1 MEAIMIQTGSIL
13 AQSPTLPGSPRVSLS
28 RNDSLSSVFSG
39 ARSTIGSPRISL
51 HFNVNRPRDKIFRRA
66 MSESDILRSD
76 TDILQS
82 ETHFPAKSNSLPEEE
97 LRFPGGDRGVNAL
110 STVDEGEQKKIG
122 DYYQEMLKS
131 NPGDPLL
138 LRNYGK
144 FLHEVENDVVGA
156 EECYCR
162 AILASPGDGDLLS
175 LYAKLIWETHR
186 DEERAKSYYEQAVS
200 ASPDDCMVLGSYAGF
215 MWEAEEDEEEENEEI
230 NPNVQVSAAP
240 ALVHAF

>member
-1 MEAIMIQTGSIL
+1 MEAVMIRTSSIS
-13 AQSPTLPGSPRVSLS
+13 AQSPAVPGSPRVSLS

-39 ARSTIGSPRISL
+39 PRSTVGSPRISL
-51 HFNVNRPRDKIFRRA
+51 HLDVNHRRDKMIRRA
-66 MSESDILRSD
+66 RSESDILRSEND
-76 TDILQS
+76 FAAKS
-82 ETHFPAKSNSLPEEE
+82 PAFPAEK

-110 STVDEGEQKKIG
+110 STVDEGEQKKLG

-131 NPGDPLL
+131 NPDDPLL

-144 FLHEVENDVVGA
+144 FLHEVEKDVAGA

-186 DEERAKSYYEQAVS
+186 DEERAKSYFDQAVS
-200 ASPDDCMVLGSYAGF
+200 ASPDDCMVLGAFASF
-215 MWEAEEDEEEENEEI
+215 MWEAEEDEEENEEI

>member
-1 MEAIMIQTGSIL
+1 MIQTGSIS

-39 ARSTIGSPRISL
+39 ARSTVGSPRISL
-51 HFNVNRPRDKIFRRA
+51 HFNVYRRRDKIFRRA
-66 MSESDILRSD
+66 LSDSDIPRSD
-76 TDILQS
+76 TDIA
-82 ETHFPAKSNSLPEEE
+82 AKSNSFPAEE

-110 STVDEGEQKKIG
+110 SNVDEGEQKKIG

-186 DEERAKSYYEQAVS
+186 DEERAKSYFDQAVS
-200 ASPDDCMVLGSYAGF
+200 ASPDDCMVLGSYASF

-230 NPNVQVSAAP
+230 KPNVQVSAAP
-240 ALVHAF
+240 ALLVHAF